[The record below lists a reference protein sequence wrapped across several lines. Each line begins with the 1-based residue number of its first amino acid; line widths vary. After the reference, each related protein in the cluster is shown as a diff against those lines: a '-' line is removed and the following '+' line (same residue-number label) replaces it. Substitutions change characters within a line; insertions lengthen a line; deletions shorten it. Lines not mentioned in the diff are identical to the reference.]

1 MLLRKLKL
9 NQRRLI
15 MASVGIKKRGNVYQ
29 YQFEI
34 APVKGQRKWITKSG
48 FKTKAEAQE
57 EGNKAYT
64 EYLNAG
70 VPFKECNM
78 SYSDYLDYWLNN
90 YCKINLKYNTIQA
103 YTNIINKHIIPKL
116 GKYRLSTL
124 TSMKLNSFITEIC
137 EENDFAPAYFKN
149 ILKVLK
155 GSFREACNV
164 YGFIKYNPARD
175 LRLPRFD
182 KRREDVKHLYTQ
194 KEIDLILNRFTDNDT
209 FTCVFLTS
217 CYTGMRTGEVCAL
230 TWDNIDLEKGI
241 IKIEH
246 NVYDKPKD
254 DKGRWYL
261 GTTKTETGTRKVHI
275 CNTLQIA
282 LQNYKKKQDYLKKIY
297 GRRYAYYNLEDVVNR
312 AGKVVEHRI
321 VRNEIKTDD
330 SLNLVFTRE
339 DGTYIG
345 TDVTKYPYKIIHNEL
360 GIKKCRFYDLR
371 GSYATKILKNG
382 VEIRDVA
389 DILGHKNIETTEN
402 FYISSTEDSRK
413 YATDIF
419 DNITKSETIDKII
432 KYKV

>member
-1 MLLRKLKL
+1 MG
-9 NQRRLI
+9 
-15 MASVGIKKRGNVYQ
+15 SVGIKKRGKVYQ

-70 VPFKECNM
+70 VPFKESSI
-78 SYSDYLDYWLNN
+78 SYTDYLDYWLDN
-90 YCKINLKYNTIQA
+90 YCKINLKYNTIEA
-103 YTNIINKHIIPKL
+103 YKNIIKKHIVPKI

-124 TSMKLNSFITEIC
+124 TSVKLNSFITELC
-137 EENDFAPAYFKN
+137 EENNFAPSYFKN

-155 GSFREACNV
+155 GSFRDACDI

-175 LRLPRFD
+175 LRLPKLD
-182 KRREDVKHLYTQ
+182 KRKNDIKHLYTQ
-194 KEIDLILNRFTDNDT
+194 EEIDLILNRFTNNDT

-230 TWDNIDLEKGI
+230 TWDNVDLKNGVI
-241 IKIEH
+241 SIEH

-254 DKGRWYL
+254 EKGRWFI

-275 CNTLQIA
+275 CQTLKIA
-282 LQNYKKKQDYLKKIY
+282 LQNYKNKQDYLKKIY
-297 GRRYAYYNLEDVVNR
+297 GKKYIYYHIEDVVNKSGSVL
-312 AGKVVEHRI
+312 AHRL
-321 VRNEIKTDD
+321 VHDD
-330 SLNLVFTRE
+330 ITNKPNDQLDLIFTRE
-339 DGTYIG
+339 DGEYIG
-345 TDVTKYPYKIIHNEL
+345 TDITRYPFKIIHNEL

-382 VEIRDVA
+382 IEIRDVA
-389 DILGHKNIETTEN
+389 DLLGHKNIETTEN

-413 YATDIF
+413 YATEIF
-419 DNITKSETIDKII
+419 DNISRSETIDKII
-432 KYKV
+432 KYKIDS

>member
-1 MLLRKLKL
+1 
-9 NQRRLI
+9 
-15 MASVGIKKRGNVYQ
+15 MASVNIKKRGRVYQ

-34 APVKGQRKWITKSG
+34 AQEKGKRKWITKSG
-48 FKTKAEAQE
+48 FKTKVEAQE

-64 EYLNAG
+64 EYLTAG
-70 VPFKECNM
+70 VPFKEYNI
-78 SYSDYLDYWLNN
+78 SYTDYLEYWLDN
-90 YCKINLKYNTIQA
+90 YCKTNLKYNTIQA
-103 YTNIINKHIIPKL
+103 YKNIIKNHIAPKL

-124 TSMKLNSFITEIC
+124 TSVKLNSFITELC
-137 EENDFAPAYFKN
+137 EENNFAPTYFRN

-155 GSFREACNV
+155 GSFRDACNL

-182 KRREDVKHLYTQ
+182 EIREDVKHLYSQ
-194 KEIDLILNRFTDNDT
+194 KEIDKILNRFIDNDT

-230 TWDNIDLEKGI
+230 SWDDIDLDKGI
-241 IKIEH
+241 IKIRH

-254 DKGRWYL
+254 NKGRWFL
-261 GTTKTETGTRKVHI
+261 GTTKTKTGRRQIHI
-275 CNTLQIA
+275 SKTLLYA
-282 LQNYKKKQDYLKKIY
+282 LKNYKAKQEHLKKIY
-297 GRRYAYYNLEDVVNR
+297 GNKYIYYHIEYEKNNF
-312 AGKVVEHRI
+312 GKIIEQRI
-321 VRNEIKTDD
+321 VRNNENEKYDTPI
-330 SLNLVFTRE
+330 NLVFVKE
-339 DGTYIG
+339 NGIYNG
-345 TDVTKYPYKIIHNEL
+345 TDITRVPFKVIHNEL

-413 YATDIF
+413 YATDVF
-419 DNITKSETIDKII
+419 DNAIKSETINKVI
-432 KYKV
+432 KYEIRQ

>member
-1 MLLRKLKL
+1 
-9 NQRRLI
+9 

-194 KEIDLILNRFTDNDT
+194 QEIDLILNRFTDNDT